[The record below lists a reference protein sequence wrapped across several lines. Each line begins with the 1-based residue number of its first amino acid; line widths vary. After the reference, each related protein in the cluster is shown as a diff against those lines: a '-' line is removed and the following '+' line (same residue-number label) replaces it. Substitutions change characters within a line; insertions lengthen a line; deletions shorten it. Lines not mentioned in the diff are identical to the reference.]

1 MWHMLR
7 NRLQL
12 RNKKELVEQDR
23 GSQSYYILL
32 CISALIATLGVLID
46 NATVII
52 GAMLIAPLMVPIMAL
67 AVSVARGEAEN
78 IINSLGNLSMSILVV
93 VLLAF
98 LTSKV
103 VPVVEIPEQALLR
116 AQPNIVDLL
125 IAIASGAVGMYA
137 YLHRDVP
144 ESLVGVAIAVS
155 LVPPLTVVGLGFG
168 LGAFLLSLGAT
179 VLFFTNVV
187 AILCAAVVVLFLH
200 GKSAQ
205 DSRSEEKRDVAL
217 ASSGITLA
225 IAVILGVLL
234 SGAFVQVYRE
244 EQRKAIVRETLTPL
258 VEEVGGTITELE
270 TTLGSGQVAVDAI
283 VRVPD
288 NVEELDVQR
297 MNNALVYALEN
308 SVDLQVSLIRI
319 QQATRE
325 LEADEQQ
332 KIQEIKSKT
341 QTESLQEL
349 EGSSAGEGE
358 LMEVLDATHSGEVET
373 EKASESAEPAPEST
387 DSAEP
392 VILERE

>member
-1 MWHMLR
+1 MLR